1 MKEEREVIAAN
12 FWKFSNYQLKR
23 ILQEYWNT
31 LLLIHESVEFPQI
44 VDFLGRI
51 PYPGKIMYISL
62 TRTCDNIKPHIKDK
76 KLKFFIVDCVSGQIF
91 EKKSTENCF
100 FEQIPSN
107 LVEMLGLIDNM
118 IQKIAP
124 DIIVLDSLSQFIDF
138 SSISI
143 SKGRELYDFL
153 DSLKNKY
160 SMTHYRF
167 IILYDNVL
175 SKELFQMPQASV
187 DVILKLEVL
196 TGRVNW
202 A

>member
-1 MKEEREVIAAN
+1 MKEEHEVIAAN

-76 KLKFFIVDCVSGQIF
+76 KLKIFIVDCVSGQIF
-91 EKKSTENCF
+91 ETKSTENCF

-107 LVEMLGLIDNM
+107 LSEMLGLIDNM